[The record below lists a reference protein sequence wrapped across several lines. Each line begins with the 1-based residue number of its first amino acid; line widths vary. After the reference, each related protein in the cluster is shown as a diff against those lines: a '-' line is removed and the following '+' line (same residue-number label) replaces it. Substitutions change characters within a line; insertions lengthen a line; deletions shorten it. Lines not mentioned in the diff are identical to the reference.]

1 MNIKQIKT
9 EEDYISELLLSKE
22 KLVIVKF
29 TASWCIPC
37 KKNESKI
44 LELANLYKNK
54 VFFIKVDVDESEDII
69 KKYKITSI
77 PTFYFYKN
85 NEKINEIIGL
95 DEPRLEN
102 YIIKFL

>member
-1 MNIKQIKT
+1 MSIKQIKT

-22 KLVIVKF
+22 KLVVVKF
-29 TASWCIPC
+29 TASWCNPC
-37 KKNESKI
+37 KKNKPKI
-44 LELANLYKNK
+44 LELAKLYENK
-54 VFFIKVDVDESEDII
+54 VIFIEVDVDKSEDII

-102 YIIKFL
+102 DIIKFL